1 MYRPEKNGDLDD
13 IRQKTAIVHEKLVS
27 LLLEVAPHVREEESR
42 RKKELLIRGFQPA
55 MGEWTENRL
64 ADFNLWITGLEFLVR
79 PEVFSSLGPIK
90 SVIASLLTLLESL
103 LAVCR
108 TSGDKDMARGLG
120 AYTDFHS
127 CSRHADSS
135 R

>member
-1 MYRPEKNGDLDD
+1 MDRSREDGDIDD
-13 IRQKTAIVHEKLVS
+13 IRRKTARAHEKLLC
-27 LLLEVAPHVREEESR
+27 LLLDVAPRVKSQ
-42 RKKELLIRGFQPA
+42 ELRSERGSLTQTSYPAIR
-55 MGEWTENRL
+55 EWTENRL